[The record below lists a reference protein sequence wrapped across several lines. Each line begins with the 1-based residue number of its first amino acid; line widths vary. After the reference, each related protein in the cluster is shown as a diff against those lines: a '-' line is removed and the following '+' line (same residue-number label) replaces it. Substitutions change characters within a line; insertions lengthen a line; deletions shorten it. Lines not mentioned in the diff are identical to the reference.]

1 MKTYEALF
9 LADSAMPYGAEAV
22 ENSSEETKATVEQ
35 TVQTIME
42 KAGAKINDT
51 VMWGNRKLAYYIN
64 KQTRGIYYAV
74 YFECDPLNV
83 NIITQQ
89 VNISTDLNRVMITE
103 DLKQTAKANFEL
115 FIKQAQEAK
124 AETK

>member
-1 MKTYEALF
+1 LKTYEALF
-9 LADSAMPYGAEAV
+9 LADSAMPYGAEAA

-35 TVQTIME
+35 TVQSIMD
-42 KAGAKINDT
+42 KAGAKVIDT

-74 YFECDPLNV
+74 YFECDPLKVNV
-83 NIITQQ
+83 VTQQ
-89 VNISTDLNRVMITE
+89 VNISTDIYRVMVTE
-103 DLKQTAKANFEL
+103 DPKQTAKENFEL
-115 FIKQAQEAK
+115 YIKQAQEAK